1 MIDDDNMYVYS
12 FYIRRVRCYAAMP
25 LLRFWEQVI
34 YEIV

>member
-1 MIDDDNMYVYS
+1 MIDDNNKYVYFFLYS
-12 FYIRRVRCYAAMP
+12 SQP